1 MKRAPETEHDEVTQC
16 CDFILKRGEGGT
28 FYVYFASTKRLEK
41 RKPTENLYPNNI
53 KDANSKKEKNPK
65 EKWTTPF
72 KPPKP

>member
-1 MKRAPETEHDEVTQC
+1 MKRAAETEHDEVTQR
-16 CDFILKRGEGGT
+16 CDFILKRGEDGT

-53 KDANSKKEKNPK
+53 KDAKSKKEKNPK